1 MFGVKIS
8 LSWSRLS
15 LQTRFSAT
23 LSWSQRPP
31 LKNVSR
37 QLFLRRG
44 VEGGQQSEN
53 RILLNTVCF
62 LIAACPVP
70 VPSASNTATDC
81 SCGSS
86 PCIRYNSNPVSVT
99 LYDDKPWHVNSE
111 VYSWRCF
118 LSRHSCV
125 CCMCKR
131 KCVCEHST
139 FCTVPHQTLNVRPR
153 ISLGTSV
160 FSDVTALFCLEVV

>member
-37 QLFLRRG
+37 QLFLMRG
-44 VEGGQQSEN
+44 WRGGQQSEN

-99 LYDDKPWHVNSE
+99 LNDDKLWAFSHPDTWTV
-111 VYSWRCF
+111 RCTA
-118 LSRHSCV
+118 
-125 CCMCKR
+125 
-131 KCVCEHST
+131 E
-139 FCTVPHQTLNVRPR
+139 
-153 ISLGTSV
+153 GV
-160 FSDVTALFCLEVV
+160 FSVVTPVSAACVRGSAFANIQHFAQYHIKRWT